1 MTALVNVIVMTGM
14 LAVVPLGLSLI
25 GLPAWIRRLWMAGAI
40 AGAISLWLP
49 RGPLAV
55 LLAALYAAATLPLG
69 GWGLHF
75 GASRRPPEGARA
87 GGAGSGGAGSGGAG
101 SAGAVVAVAMALA
114 TPVVAATALVA
125 ERGGYR
131 LFGFSLRILSLTVAH
146 FHFAGFA
153 AALTAGLVCRA
164 SGGAVARAAA
174 WSVPV
179 GTLVVLIGYFTGQWV
194 EFAGA
199 VVLTCG
205 MWLVG
210 WVTFADVR
218 PGGMARGLLLVSA
231 GVLAATMVLALWWAL
246 GEASGVVH
254 PSLGWMAATHGTGNA
269 FGFGLC
275 GMLAWR
281 MVREKGVG
289 DG

>member
-14 LAVVPLGLSLI
+14 LAVVPLGLALI
-25 GLPAWIRRLWMAGAI
+25 GLPAWTRHLWLAGAV
-40 AGAISLWLP
+40 AGVTSLWLP
-49 RGPLAV
+49 RGSVAVTLAV
-55 LLAALYAAATLPLG
+55 IYALATLPLAACG
-69 GWGLHF
+69 AAVVLKAVIHRTPFAFRGLTW
-75 GASRRPPEGARA
+75 AIENQ
-87 GGAGSGGAGSGGAG
+87 SGGG
-101 SAGAVVAVAMALA
+101 VAVGVALGM
-114 TPVVAATALVA
+114 PVMAATALVA
-125 ERGGYR
+125 ERGGVR
-131 LFGFSLRILSLTVAH
+131 LFGFSLRVLSLTVAH

-164 SGGAVARAAA
+164 SGGKAAGVAA

-179 GTLVVLIGYFTGQWV
+179 GTLVVLVGYFTGEWV

-210 WVTFADVR
+210 WVIVNDVR
-218 PGGMARGLLLVSA
+218 AGGVARGLLLVSA
-231 GVLAATMVLALWWAL
+231 GVLAVTMVLALWWAL

-254 PSLGWMAATHGTGNA
+254 PSLGWMAATHGVGNA

-281 MVREKGVG
+281 MVRKGEL